1 MIRKFDEKFPDLVV
15 YDKPIRQLPS
25 IEDPEDRNYD
35 FDNMT
40 LFVLSQREPGFI
52 EKYCSREENQKRL
65 NDLKNKMEKNPDLLM
80 NVVLVLDKVLP
91 MSYKA
96 FCKLSLP
103 EQLEL
108 LTRTE
113 FNLSDEDKDLFDKVF
128 NDLSTKYKTKGLNLN
143 ETESK

>member
-1 MIRKFDEKFPDLVV
+1 MIRKFDEEFPDLVV

-25 IEDPEDRNYD
+25 IEEPEGRNYD

-65 NDLKNKMEKNPDLLM
+65 NDLRNRMEKNPDLLM

-91 MSYKA
+91 MSYEE
-96 FCKLSLP
+96 FSKLSLP
-103 EQLEL
+103 EQLQL

-113 FNLSDEDKDLFDKVF
+113 FNLSDEDKEGFNKVF
-128 NDLSTKYKTKGLNLN
+128 NDLSTKYKTKGLRFY
-143 ETESK
+143 EIKS